1 MKAMSKSDQR
11 GRRKAARRGATEQP
25 VEQTLSSPESG
36 SFREDK
42 RKNLGVAARK
52 DAERKTGEDSAA
64 AKYVKIALQFLRE
77 SRTELKKVKWPT
89 RKELL
94 ASTAV
99 VLVLTLL
106 VSFFLGIID
115 FGLIKIIRRLVG

>member
-1 MKAMSKSDQR
+1 MSKSDQR
-11 GRRKAARRGATEQP
+11 GRRKAARKGAAEQP
-25 VEQTLSSPESG
+25 AEQTLSSPEPR

-42 RKNLGVAARK
+42 RKNLGLAARK
-52 DAERKTGEDSAA
+52 DAERKTGEASAA
-64 AKYVKIALQFLRE
+64 AKYVKVALQFLRE

-99 VLVLTLL
+99 VIVLVLI
-106 VSFFLGIID
+106 VSFFLGVID
-115 FGLIKIIRRLVG
+115 FGLIKIIKKLVG